1 MNLPIKSNTVSTGL
15 AMFSMFFGAG
25 NVVFPLALGKIAQD
39 SNIYAIL
46 GLLISAVLVP
56 FLGLISMTLFD
67 GNYKNFFERIGKVPG
82 FIIMV
87 FILGLIGPFG
97 AIPRCIALSYSTLEL
112 YFPGM
117 SLPIFSVFSCLLIF
131 AFTAKK
137 NSILDVLG
145 YVLTPVLLASLV
157 FIIIKGL
164 WVAPELNP
172 SHYLPTEIFLKGL
185 KDGYQTMDLLGAF
198 FFSSVVLNC
207 LKDEIAAPDQKN
219 YKNLIFMALKASFI
233 GAFLLSAI
241 YVGFSYVAAF
251 HSQSIAEINQD
262 QLIAVIAIKVL
273 GPMAGV
279 ATCIA
284 VALACLTTAIA
295 LAAVFAE
302 FLNKDMTLGKL
313 GYVPS
318 LIVTLVISY
327 FISTLNFMGIANL
340 IHPFLQICYPALIVL
355 SIVNILY
362 KTHHFQPVKGP
373 VFAALALSALG
384 VIYELGTA
392 WIKGSS
398 LQP

>member
-1 MNLPIKSNTVSTGL
+1 MSFSLKSNTVSTGL

-25 NVVFPLALGKIAQD
+25 NVVFPLALGQIAQD
-39 SNIYAIL
+39 SNFFAIL
-46 GLLISAVLVP
+46 GLLISAVCVP

-67 GNYKNFFERIGKVPG
+67 GNYKNFFERIGKIPG
-82 FIIMV
+82 FIVMV
-87 FILGLIGPFG
+87 CILGLIGPFG

-117 SLPIFSVFSCLLIF
+117 SLPIFSIVSCLIIY

-145 YVLTPVLLASLV
+145 YVLTPLLLASLV

-164 WVAPELNP
+164 ITAPEASP
-172 SHYLPTEIFLKGL
+172 SNYAPLEIFLKGL

-207 LKDEIAAPDQKN
+207 LKDEQATPDQKN
-219 YKNLIFMALKASFI
+219 FKNLIFMALKASFI

-241 YVGFSYVAAF
+241 YIGFSYVAAF
-251 HSQSIAEINQD
+251 HSESIAAVNQD
-262 QLIAVIAIKVL
+262 QLIGVIAIKVL
-273 GPMAGV
+273 GPLAGV

-302 FLNKDMTLGKL
+302 FLHKDVSFGKIS
-313 GYVPS
+313 YVAS
-318 LIVTLVISY
+318 LVITLVISY
-327 FISTLNFMGIANL
+327 FISTLNFMGIANM
-340 IHPFLQICYPALIVL
+340 IQPILQVCYPALIVL

-362 KTHHFQPVKGP
+362 KLCHFKSVKVP
-373 VFAALALSALG
+373 VFATFGLSLLAA
-384 VIYELGTA
+384 VYEFL
-392 WIKGSS
+392 
-398 LQP
+398 L